1 MCLEG
6 GSMRI
11 YYQKVSDLL
20 HYIIIFIFIYYTY
33 IYVSYTHFTVYV
45 EVFV

>member
-1 MCLEG
+1 
-6 GSMRI
+6 MRI